1 MSYPSLRCNV
11 GNETG
16 MAPTFCNRCG
26 DAVEEQ
32 YDPKDELA
40 ELDALLERLTLKR
53 YDLKRKVNRFHSPI
67 VRQLPPDVTSTIFEF
82 CLPDFMDHPLSP
94 YTREDLS
101 LPLSL
106 GAICSYWRNV
116 AWSTPSLW
124 SSLVVLNPSEYN
136 SHRFTGIAQDW
147 LARSGQLPLSIRI
160 LLTFYNRTVLA
171 LVDIINQYSIRWS
184 DLDLY
189 IPDHYYQHFRATDNH
204 APLLKSIRF
213 YCTANANAAT
223 ARKLKFQLKCPR
235 LERATLSYCQMGEI
249 NIQWDNLTHLTL
261 YAMSIIDSFLIL
273 RKTPRLVFC
282 KISGARTP
290 YRWQNIGALVLASLR
305 SLQLLISSAE
315 DFLNNIIAP
324 HLEEFRLPYYYN
336 PSMDV
341 ITSFLRRSACS
352 LRSFSVIFSIS
363 PPYFEAF
370 TTLLQSMPSL
380 NTLSLR
386 SMTTTVHDTT
396 PEDYDPQNIL
406 QLVAKV
412 LSSQSTSPQQGFLP
426 NLNILEYTG
435 ELYLRPGNYNDLY
448 SLPPVDKAVHI
459 PLHLFKL
466 DLFPATRIPKNM
478 ISYLSS
484 LVERGVTVN
493 VTSYSKDILQSSI
506 DYYRRRKDFDWTDSL
521 DSNLFS

>member
-1 MSYPSLRCNV
+1 M
-11 GNETG
+11 TG
-16 MAPTFCNRCG
+16 RSC
-26 DAVEEQ
+26 
-32 YDPKDELA
+32 
-40 ELDALLERLTLKR
+40 
-53 YDLKRKVNRFHSPI
+53 
-67 VRQLPPDVTSTIFEF
+67 PPF
-82 CLPDFMDHPLSP
+82 
-94 YTREDLS
+94 
-101 LPLSL
+101 
-106 GAICSYWRNV
+106 
-116 AWSTPSLW
+116 
-124 SSLVVLNPSEYN
+124 
-136 SHRFTGIAQDW
+136 
-147 LARSGQLPLSIRI
+147 
-160 LLTFYNRTVLA
+160 
-171 LVDIINQYSIRWS
+171 
-184 DLDLY
+184 
-189 IPDHYYQHFRATDNH
+189 HYYQHFHNH
-204 APLLKSIRF
+204 APTLKSIRLHSSD
-213 YCTANANAAT
+213 NAMIPPMNPN
-223 ARKLKFQLKCPR
+223 FQLTCPR
-235 LERATLSYCQMGEI
+235 LKRASLEYFPMDET
-249 NIQWDNLTHLTL
+249 NIQWDGLTHLTL
-261 YAMSIIDSFLIL
+261 DSIYITDSFLIL

-363 PPYFEAF
+363 PPYLEAF

-412 LSSQSTSPQQGFLP
+412 LFSQSTSPQQGFLP

-506 DYYRRRKDFDWTDSL
+506 DYYRRRKYFDWTDSL